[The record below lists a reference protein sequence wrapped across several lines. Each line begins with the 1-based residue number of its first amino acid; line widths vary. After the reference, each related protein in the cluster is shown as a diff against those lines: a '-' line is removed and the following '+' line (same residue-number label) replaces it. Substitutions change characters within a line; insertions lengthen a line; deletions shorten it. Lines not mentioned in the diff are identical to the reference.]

1 MEGGVITT
9 LGGVT
14 TTDGIAGI
22 ELAGVEFGTLGVLL
36 GVAGVEFG
44 TLGVEFGMFGVLLGV
59 TAEGGVTAGGT
70 TMGVPI
76 QGCTVGGV
84 VTTVGGTTEIWG

>member
-1 MEGGVITT
+1 MT
-9 LGGVT
+9 
-14 TTDGIAGI
+14 
-22 ELAGVEFGTLGVLL
+22 
-36 GVAGVEFG
+36 
-44 TLGVEFGMFGVLLGV
+44 
-59 TAEGGVTAGGT
+59 VTAGGT